1 MPGESADDV
10 AVRPADERDG
20 PQAPVIV
27 LAYAQSGAA
36 RLQRLLRDTGA
47 LACTASTGVL
57 PACDQAAAAWRRID
71 DRERLSPLALASI
84 RSLASGM
91 MAAILAQAGRS
102 RWCETAFV
110 DPDCAETFLRAYPG
124 ARFVGL
130 HRSCPEVIRAVI
142 SAHPWG
148 LADTPFARHARAY
161 PASASAAVAAYWVFV
176 TQSLLRFEAAHPEA
190 CLRVRYEELAGRPGT
205 AGQILTF
212 LGLEP
217 AGAAGVPGV
226 PGREEEA
233 AAAAQVPSSQ
243 IPPPLLRDVDEL
255 MSRLGYPPAAW
266 DEQAAGTV

>member
-1 MPGESADDV
+1 
-10 AVRPADERDG
+10 VRPAQERGG

-47 LACTASTGVL
+47 LACTTSTGVL
-57 PACDQAAAAWRRID
+57 PACDQAAAAWRQID

-91 MAAILAQAGRS
+91 IAAILAQAGRP

-110 DPDCAETFLRAYPG
+110 APDSAETFLRAYPG
-124 ARFVGL
+124 ARFVCL
-130 HRSCPEVIRAVI
+130 HRSCPEVIRAAI

-148 LADTPFARHARAY
+148 LADTPFARHTRAY
-161 PASASAAVAAYWVFV
+161 PASSSAAIAAYWAFV
-176 TQSLLRFEAAHPEA
+176 TGSLLRFEAAHPQA
-190 CLRVRYEELAGRPGT
+190 CLRVRYEDLAGHPGT
-205 AGQILTF
+205 AGQILDF

-217 AGAAGVPGV
+217 DGAAGVPW
-226 PGREEEA
+226 REEEEA
-233 AAAAQVPSSQ
+233 GPARVPASQ

-266 DEQAAGTV
+266 DEQPAGAS

>member
-1 MPGESADDV
+1 MSGAPADDV

-36 RLQRLLRDTGA
+36 RLQRLLRDTGT
-47 LACTASTGVL
+47 LACTTSTGVL
-57 PACDQAAAAWRRID
+57 PAGDQAAAAWRRID
-71 DRERLSPLALASI
+71 DRERLSPLALASV
-84 RSLASGM
+84 RSLVSGM

-110 DPDCAETFLRAYPG
+110 DPDCAGTFLRAYPG
-124 ARFVGL
+124 ARFVCL
-130 HRSCPEVIRAVI
+130 HRSCPEVIRAAI

-161 PASASAAVAAYWVFV
+161 PASASAAIAAYWAFV
-176 TQSLLRFEAAHPEA
+176 TESLLRFEAAHPQA
-190 CLRVRYEELAGRPGT
+190 CLRVRYEDLAGRPGT
-205 AGQILTF
+205 AGQILDF

-217 AGAAGVPGV
+217 DAAAGIPVVPW
-226 PGREEEA
+226 REEEA
-233 AAAAQVPSSQ
+233 AVPAQVPASQ
-243 IPPPLLRDVDEL
+243 IPPPLLKDVDEL

-266 DEQAAGTV
+266 DEQAVGAG